1 MNPMPGASLR
11 KPGRYAGGVWFDE
24 QAGVPD
30 WRPAVARLRNDP
42 VLAEII
48 ERVGPCTLSPR
59 PDPFLTLVGSVFS
72 QQLSTKGALTLLTRF
87 REQFPRKKLTP
98 AKVRDALTGG
108 LDDETVKWCGLS
120 RQKRAYLID
129 LSEHLIDK
137 RLDLKS
143 LPKLDDAAVID
154 RLTDVKG
161 VGVWTAQMYLM
172 FTLCRPDVLPV
183 LDLGIQESARRHYGL
198 AERPKAAELTG
209 LAEPWRPWRTVACWY
224 LWRAKDG

>member
-1 MNPMPGASLR
+1 M
-11 KPGRYAGGVWFDE
+11 WFDE

-30 WRPAVARLRNDP
+30 WKPAEAHLRGDP

-48 ERVGPCTLSPR
+48 ERVGPCALSPR

-98 AKVRDALTGG
+98 TKVRDALTGG

-129 LSEHLIDK
+129 LSEHLLDK

-154 RLTDVKG
+154 RLTAVKG
-161 VGVWTAQMYLM
+161 IGVWTAQMYLM

-198 AERPKAAELTG
+198 AGRPKGAELTQ
-209 LAEPWRPWRTVACWY
+209 LADPWRPWRTVACWY
-224 LWRAKDG
+224 LWRGKEG